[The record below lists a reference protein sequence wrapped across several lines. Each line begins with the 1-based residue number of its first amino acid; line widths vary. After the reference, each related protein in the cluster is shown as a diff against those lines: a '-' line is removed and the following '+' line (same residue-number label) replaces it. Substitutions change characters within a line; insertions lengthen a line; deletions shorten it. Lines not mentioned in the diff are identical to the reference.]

1 MHEAAKDCEKEAL
14 TVHTTSGELT
24 AEPDL
29 NQTSVETF
37 QRAFRS
43 IGNNI
48 ARVVH
53 GKEGAI
59 SLALTTFFAG
69 GHLLIEDVPGVGK
82 TSLAKALATSIDA
95 DFQRVQFSPDLLP
108 SDIVGTSIWEQQTGG
123 FSFQPGPL
131 LTQFF
136 LADEINRASPKTQSA
151 LLEAMAERQITVDGQ
166 TYELAKPFMVIATQ
180 NPSDQHG
187 TFPLPESQ
195 LDRFLMC
202 ISLGYPDAQAEKQL
216 LKNQGSDRFIGDLQP
231 IISTAE
237 ATSLIDLTTK
247 VHVAESMMDYL
258 IELAD
263 RSRRDTRLTVGI
275 SPRATLSLMR
285 AMQTWALA
293 SGRVYVT
300 PDDAAAL
307 LSPVLAHRVSLT
319 PAARQSGLTR
329 TQALRSL
336 LDGIDIP
343 R

>member
-1 MHEAAKDCEKEAL
+1 MHVSSGEQTAPTDLNEAAIE
-14 TVHTTSGELT
+14 S
-24 AEPDL
+24 
-29 NQTSVETF
+29 F
-37 QRAFRS
+37 QRAFHD
-43 IGNNI
+43 IGTNI
-48 ARVVH
+48 ARVLH

-59 SLALTTFFAG
+59 SLALTSFFAG

-95 DFQRVQFSPDLLP
+95 GFQRVQFSPDLLP
-108 SDIVGTSIWEQQTGG
+108 SDIVGTSIWEQNSST

-151 LLEAMAERQITVDGQ
+151 LLEAMAEGQITVDGQ

-202 ISLGYPDAQAEKQL
+202 ISLGYPDANAEKL
-216 LKNQGSDRFIGDLQP
+216 LLRNQGSDRFIVELQP

-237 ATSLIDLTTK
+237 ALALIDLTTK
-247 VHVAESMMDYL
+247 VHVADSMMDYL

-263 RSRRDTRLTVGI
+263 RSRRDNRLTVGI

-293 SGRVYVT
+293 SGRTYVI
-300 PDDAAAL
+300 PDDATAL
-307 LSPVLAHRVSLT
+307 VSPVLAHRVSLT
-319 PAARQSGLTR
+319 APARQSGLTR
-329 TQALRSL
+329 TQVLMSIL
-336 LDGIDIP
+336 SDIAVP